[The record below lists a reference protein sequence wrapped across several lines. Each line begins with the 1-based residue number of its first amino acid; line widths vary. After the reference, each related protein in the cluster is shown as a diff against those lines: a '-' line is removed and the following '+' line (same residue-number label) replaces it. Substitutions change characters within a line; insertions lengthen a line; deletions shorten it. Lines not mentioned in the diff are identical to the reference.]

1 MSSNENNV
9 NTPENDDD
17 PLLYVR
23 NLFDEQEELT
33 PEAEAAPEAQAEE
46 PEAEAKNAAAPK
58 PTNTDAPK
66 PEKAG
71 GKGKQNKDPMQDLVD
86 ELEQFVKEVNEDVA
100 GLFKKAGQKI
110 WDKIEP
116 TETMQKLKA
125 GLNEAKEFMEN
136 KTGLDFDSAKGF
148 VGSVMKKIGDSF
160 AQLKDDIEAKM
171 QAKSAPSDDK
181 TEENLDENDQLADS
195 DLDTEQTLLAGEDA
209 EPNVDALEEYE
220 AGTDADAETD
230 LFADAGMDAQE
241 DDASVKMEAGEDSAE
256 SDLVKAFGEKV
267 FDDLLENDNNVSS
280 SSKPESPSKGQD
292 IENEETSGMGMST

>member
-9 NTPENDDD
+9 NTPDNDDD

-46 PEAEAKNAAAPK
+46 PEAEAKNSAAPK
-58 PTNTDAPK
+58 PANTDAPK
-66 PEKAG
+66 PEKAS

-86 ELEQFVKEVNEDVA
+86 ELDQFVKEINEDVT

-116 TETMQKLKA
+116 TEPMQKLKA

-148 VGSVMKKIGDSF
+148 VGSIMKKIGDSF

-171 QAKSAPSDDK
+171 QAKSAPNNDKSD
-181 TEENLDENDQLADS
+181 ENLDENDQLADS

-209 EPNVDALEEYE
+209 EPE
-220 AGTDADAETD
+220 ADTD
-230 LFADAGMDAQE
+230 LLADAGMDAQE
-241 DDASVKMEAGEDSAE
+241 DDATVKMEAGEDSAE

-267 FDDLLENDNNVSS
+267 FDDLLENDKNVTST
-280 SSKPESPSKGQD
+280 SKPEQPSKGQD
-292 IENEETSGMGMST
+292 LENEQTSGMGMST